1 MELSEAE
8 FATLQY
14 IYSFSQKRAEPVNFI
29 KFTQSPS
36 PSDIFYFLFEIL
48 LAALGLLMI
57 NQEVS
62 SASLHRSLH
71 NPGVLKREMTP
82 QGFYGDTFSDG
93 FGGFRTMKRSEPYDM
108 EARIFYSQNSDSNNL
123 PRSICLD
130 WKNCMEVRVR
140 DSTRDRYISN
150 GQKMKV
156 KSTAKHLTN

>member
-108 EARIFYSQNSDSNNL
+108 EARIFYSLNSDS
-123 PRSICLD
+123 
-130 WKNCMEVRVR
+130 
-140 DSTRDRYISN
+140 T
-150 GQKMKV
+150 
-156 KSTAKHLTN
+156 

>member
-1 MELSEAE
+1 MAFKIVSC
-8 FATLQY
+8 
-14 IYSFSQKRAEPVNFI
+14 
-29 KFTQSPS
+29 
-36 PSDIFYFLFEIL
+36 

-108 EARIFYSQNSDSNNL
+108 EEYLSRLEELYGGKGKRLYQ
-123 PRSICLD
+123 
-130 WKNCMEVRVR
+130 
-140 DSTRDRYISN
+140 
-150 GQKMKV
+150 GQI
-156 KSTAKHLTN
+156 HF